1 MNIVDPISVFE
12 VLFLITMVMIAFVIA
27 GFSGLYR
34 AVELQNN
41 VTAVVEDLAIAQ
53 ASLDAVQAT
62 IDTIQTVNLAQINFS
77 FDSLRSSVYNNG
89 YNPTDPTTLFDKLN
103 INDWAMCTSYPFPS
117 GNPPDH
123 QVDPLGILPPWK
135 NSSVQKDRCDVL
147 YLKTALDL
155 ANNDS

>member
-12 VLFLITMVMIAFVIA
+12 VLFLVTMVMIAFVIA

-41 VTAVVEDLAIAQ
+41 VTAVVEDLAI
-53 ASLDAVQAT
+53 VQAT

-89 YNPTDPTTLFDKLN
+89 YNPTDPTTLIDKLN
-103 INDWAMCTSYPFPS
+103 MNDWAMCTSYPFPT
-117 GNPPDH
+117 GNPVDH

-135 NSSVQKDRCDVL
+135 NSSIQKDRCDVL
-147 YLKTALDL
+147 YVKTALDL
-155 ANNDS
+155 VNNNS

>member
-1 MNIVDPISVFE
+1 MDTTGYITIVE
-12 VLFLITMVMIAFVIA
+12 VIFLFAMIVIAITIA

-41 VTAVVEDLAIAQ
+41 VTAVVEDLAI
-53 ASLDAVQAT
+53 VQAT

-89 YNPTDPTTLFDKLN
+89 YNPGVLDPLN
-103 INDWAMCTSYPFPS
+103 INDWALCTSYPFPT

-135 NSSVQKDRCDVL
+135 NSTRQKDRCDIL
-147 YLKTALDL
+147 YAKTALDL
-155 ANNDS
+155 AENNN

>member
-1 MNIVDPISVFE
+1 MDVSAPISVLE
-12 VLFLITMVMIAFVIA
+12 VIFLLAMIMIAFVIA

-41 VTAVVEDLAIAQ
+41 VTTVVEDLAIAQ

-89 YNPTDPTTLFDKLN
+89 YNPGLFDPLT
-103 INDWAMCTSYPFPS
+103 INDWALCTSYPFPG

-135 NSSVQKDRCDVL
+135 NSNTQKARCDAL
-147 YLKTALDL
+147 YLKTAEDL
-155 ANNDS
+155 VNNNS

>member
-1 MNIVDPISVFE
+1 MNIADPISVFE

-34 AVELQNN
+34 AVELQNS
-41 VTAVVEDLAIAQ
+41 VTTVVEDLAI
-53 ASLDAVQAT
+53 VQAT
-62 IDTIQTVNLAQINFS
+62 IDVIQTVNLAQLNFS

-89 YNPTDPTTLFDKLN
+89 YNPTDPTTLIDKLN
-103 INDWAMCTSYPFPS
+103 INDWAMCTSYPFPT
-117 GNPPDH
+117 GNPKDH

-135 NSSVQKDRCDVL
+135 NSTVQKDRCDVL

-155 ANNDS
+155 VNNDS

>member
-1 MNIVDPISVFE
+1 MDVSGPISVLE
-12 VLFLITMVMIAFVIA
+12 VIFLLAMVMIAFIIA

-41 VTAVVEDLAIAQ
+41 VTAVVEDLAI
-53 ASLDAVQAT
+53 VQAT

-89 YNPTDPTTLFDKLN
+89 YNPTDPTTLIDKLN
-103 INDWAMCTSYPFPS
+103 INDWAMCTSYPFPN

-155 ANNDS
+155 ANNN